1 MIRVSLPYHLR
12 KLADAGPEVAL
23 EIVGPVTQRAVIDAL
38 EARYPM
44 LRGTMRDSTTQQ
56 RRPLL
61 RFFACERDLTF
72 EPLDAP
78 LPDLVIS
85 GAEVFCIVGAIAGG

>member
-12 KLADAGPEVAL
+12 NLAEVSSEVRLELAGP
-23 EIVGPVTQRAVIDAL
+23 PTQRAVLDAL
-38 EARYPM
+38 EDRFPA
-44 LRGTMRDSTTQQ
+44 LRGTMRDTTTQQ

-78 LPDLVIS
+78 LPEPVITGS
-85 GAEVFCIVGAIAGG
+85 EPFCIVGAIAGG